1 LTLLTCNPT
10 SRKTLTLPQPT
21 FPSETKR
28 IRALASN
35 SSCRFKYTGHA
46 LDEMRKDKIERPD
59 VEHAL
64 KLARVVRVEQI
75 GFEDTWN
82 CVGSDIDGRK
92 IEVVAVV
99 YEDRILV
106 KIITAWEK

>member
-1 LTLLTCNPT
+1 
-10 SRKTLTLPQPT
+10 
-21 FPSETKR
+21 
-28 IRALASN
+28 
-35 SSCRFKYTGHA
+35 
-46 LDEMRKDKIERPD
+46 M
-59 VEHAL
+59 EHAL